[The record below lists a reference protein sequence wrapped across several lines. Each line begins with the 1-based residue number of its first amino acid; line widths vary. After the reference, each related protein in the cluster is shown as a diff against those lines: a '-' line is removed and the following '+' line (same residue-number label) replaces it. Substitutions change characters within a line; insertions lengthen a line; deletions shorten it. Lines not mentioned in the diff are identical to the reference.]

1 MKLLLHQ
8 SIVQFF
14 ILFFCPFLDFFQELP
29 AQIIFKTEQIC
40 SFREIV
46 IIQQKTWRGND
57 SSRSEVDVINS
68 YIRTTAFFFYFDIVD
83 LAGSVMPQKG
93 KPWFFSLVLPEMTR
107 YC

>member
-8 SIVQFF
+8 TIFSVF

-46 IIQQKTWRGND
+46 IIQQKKLDVETIPLAP
-57 SSRSEVDVINS
+57 RSMLQTRRS
-68 YIRTTAFFFYFDIVD
+68 YT
-83 LAGSVMPQKG
+83 LG
-93 KPWFFSLVLPEMTR
+93 
-107 YC
+107 

>member
-14 ILFFCPFLDFFQELP
+14 ILFFCPLLDFFLELP

-57 SSRSEVDVINS
+57 SSRSEADITNS
-68 YIRTTAFFFYFDIVD
+68 EKLYFGMIGFFFYFDIVD
-83 LAGSVMPQKG
+83 LAGSVMPQKD
-93 KPWFFSLVLPEMTR
+93 KPWFF
-107 YC
+107 

>member
-46 IIQQKTWRGND
+46 IIQQKLDVETIPLAPRPILQTR
-57 SSRSEVDVINS
+57 RS
-68 YIRTTAFFFYFDIVD
+68 YT
-83 LAGSVMPQKG
+83 LG
-93 KPWFFSLVLPEMTR
+93 
-107 YC
+107 

>member
-8 SIVQFF
+8 TIFSVF

-46 IIQQKTWRGND
+46 IIQQKLDVETIPLAPRPILQTR
-57 SSRSEVDVINS
+57 RS
-68 YIRTTAFFFYFDIVD
+68 YT
-83 LAGSVMPQKG
+83 LG
-93 KPWFFSLVLPEMTR
+93 
-107 YC
+107 